1 MQKMRDMD
9 KVKLCCPTGTRTK
22 DPMSM
27 ANETGWE
34 HIGLRME
41 PVLWESTYRTKS
53 TAREFSITQM
63 GPSMKPPETNEKQQ
77 IRVTEDIKE
86 ISIGSWANDQRHGE
100 GTYFYPNG
108 DMYNGEW
115 LSHQRFYNSH
125 TTAMANNL
133 SADIF
138 EFIQEEIEASGEAH
152 MVKGR
157 MCKLHTDRA
166 RVQGRSQMAEVL
178 RHGHGT
184 YVYALTRS
192 KYEGNWVHGKQVGGG
207 ELIHLNHRYQ
217 GNFLHNNPTGKGKY
231 IFDFGCEQHGE
242 YLQMEQLD
250 KTKEEL
256 EEEVS
261 VSMPLLKWKAEK
273 ISGLTLYLPTFES
286 EVTKEAEEQAT
297 DEAKAAV
304 TDVSDSEV
312 PVTDTA
318 GKEVPAT
325 DGPETEAPASEAAV
339 TVTPAIGTD
348 RTEEPPADAPE
359 QEGPRADP
367 SEVDTPG
374 EKADVPEDDT
384 PALEEGT
391 EATAEAEPEGD

>member
-1 MQKMRDMD
+1 
-9 KVKLCCPTGTRTK
+9 
-22 DPMSM
+22 MSLTESEEM
-27 ANETGWE
+27 EEEHGPYLGEYEGERNAENERHGQGKAVLPNGDTYEGSYE
-34 HIGLRME
+34 HGKRNGMG
-41 PVLWESTYRTKS
+41 TYRFKNG
-53 TAREFSITQM
+53 ARFVGEYLQNKKHGQGIFYYPDGS
-63 GPSMKPPETNEKQQ
+63 KYE
-77 IRVTEDIKE
+77 
-86 ISIGSWANDQRHGE
+86 GSWANDQRHGE

-391 EATAEAEPEGD
+391 SS